1 MLRFRFVYLSGT
13 LLVNSS
19 SLIIPASL
27 ACKNKGIAL
36 AVETLRHKDN
46 LWSLSC
52 RANALRKAVIG
63 ICILSLAGCA
73 MGGVSI
79 EKAVPDSSTI
89 TGSVKQLQP
98 VETDTGKLSDQ
109 SAIRNVVS
117 ALNFTEWGKKPVPWA
132 NPDTGSQGTITT
144 IAENSKNNQL
154 CREFETSREA
164 FDGVSIY
171 RGETCMQRGGQWTV
185 TSFAPI

>member
-1 MLRFRFVYLSGT
+1 MAIETVRHKNNLRSLSGGT
-13 LLVNSS
+13 
-19 SLIIPASL
+19 
-27 ACKNKGIAL
+27 
-36 AVETLRHKDN
+36 
-46 LWSLSC
+46 
-52 RANALRKAVIG
+52 NALRKVAIG
-63 ICILSLAGCA
+63 LCVFSLAGCA

-89 TGSVKQLQP
+89 TGSVKQRP

-144 IAENSKNNQL
+144 IAENNKNNQL

>member
-1 MLRFRFVYLSGT
+1 M
-13 LLVNSS
+13 
-19 SLIIPASL
+19 
-27 ACKNKGIAL
+27 
-36 AVETLRHKDN
+36 AVETARRHT
-46 LWSLSC
+46 LVGTSGRGLT
-52 RANALRKAVIG
+52 ALRNAALG
-63 ICILSLAGCA
+63 ICILSLGGCA

-89 TGSVKQLQP
+89 TGSIQQSQP
-98 VETDTGKLSDQ
+98 VETDTGQLSDQ

-132 NPDTGSQGTITT
+132 NPDTGSQGTITA
-144 IAENSKNNQL
+144 IAENNRDDRI

>member
-1 MLRFRFVYLSGT
+1 M
-13 LLVNSS
+13 
-19 SLIIPASL
+19 
-27 ACKNKGIAL
+27 
-36 AVETLRHKDN
+36 AVETLRHKVN
-46 LWSLSC
+46 FWSPC
-52 RANALRKAVIG
+52 RGAKVLRKAAIG
-63 ICILSLAGCA
+63 LCLFSLAGCA

-89 TGSVKQLQP
+89 TGSVKQSQP

-109 SAIRNVVS
+109 SAIKNVVS
-117 ALNFTEWGKKPVPWA
+117 ALNFTQWGKKPLPWA

-144 IAENSKNNQL
+144 IAENNKNNQL

-171 RGETCMQRGGQWTV
+171 RGETCMERGGQWTV

>member
-1 MLRFRFVYLSGT
+1 M
-13 LLVNSS
+13 
-19 SLIIPASL
+19 
-27 ACKNKGIAL
+27 
-36 AVETLRHKDN
+36 AVDTVRHKNN
-46 LWSLSC
+46 L
-52 RANALRKAVIG
+52 RGPGRGVNALRKAAFVL
-63 ICILSLAGCA
+63 CILSLAGCA

-89 TGSVKQLQP
+89 TGSVQQSQP

-109 SAIRNVVS
+109 SAIKNVVS
-117 ALNFTEWGKKPVPWA
+117 ALNFTQWGKKPVPWA

-144 IAENSKNNQL
+144 IAENNKNNQL

>member
-1 MLRFRFVYLSGT
+1 M
-13 LLVNSS
+13 
-19 SLIIPASL
+19 
-27 ACKNKGIAL
+27 
-36 AVETLRHKDN
+36 AVETLRRKHN
-46 LWSLSC
+46 LRSLNSGAKTLC
-52 RANALRKAVIG
+52 RAVIG
-63 ICILSLAGCA
+63 ICMLSLAGCA

-89 TGSVKQLQP
+89 TGSVKQPQP

-109 SAIRNVVS
+109 SAIKNVVS
-117 ALNFTEWGKKPVPWA
+117 ALNFTQWGKKPVPWA

-144 IAENSKNNQL
+144 IAENNRNNQL

-171 RGETCMQRGGQWTV
+171 RGETCMERGGQWTV